1 MNAKCACRTGSRAA
15 FVTGVLAMIAPK
27 CPLCLAGYLAFLG
40 LGGAAA
46 RSIAP
51 FLLPMAIV
59 FLVAS
64 VAMFGIYRA
73 KSDRVRQS

>member
-1 MNAKCACRTGSRAA
+1 MNAKCACKAGSRAA
-15 FVTGVLAMIAPK
+15 FATGLLAMIAPK

-40 LGGAAA
+40 FGSTAA

-51 FLLPMAIV
+51 LLLPMGIA

-73 KSDRVRQS
+73 KLARARQP